1 MMIHEITEKVGPH
14 RRRKRVGR
22 GPGSGHGKTCG
33 RGHKGA
39 GSRSGHVRRTAS
51 EGGQMP
57 LFRRL
62 PKVGF
67 SNVRF
72 RRVFAVVNL
81 NAIDSRFDDGAEVNA
96 DMLVKVGLIRS
107 ARLPVKVLGM
117 GQTEK
122 KLSVTAATFSTSAR
136 EKIEKAGGTATI
148 IP

>member
-1 MMIHEITEKVGPH
+1 M
-14 RRRKRVGR
+14 
-22 GPGSGHGKTCG
+22 
-33 RGHKGA
+33 
-39 GSRSGHVRRTAS
+39 
-51 EGGQMP
+51 
-57 LFRRL
+57 
-62 PKVGF
+62 GF

-107 ARLPVKVLGM
+107 TRLPVKVLGM

-122 KLSVTAATFSTSAR
+122 KLSVTAAAFSTSAR

>member
-1 MMIHEITEKVGPH
+1 
-14 RRRKRVGR
+14 
-22 GPGSGHGKTCG
+22 
-33 RGHKGA
+33 
-39 GSRSGHVRRTAS
+39 
-51 EGGQMP
+51 MP

-122 KLSVTAATFSTSAR
+122 KLAVTAAAFSTSAR